1 MSKKALSNPGE
12 EALEVRNFETFHGN
26 AREQRAQFFV
36 ISNERFGDRGR
47 RYDVMKGGV
56 TAQWREVL
64 ERSPVDVRKFESQQY
79 SQTLQ
84 LRKTVESSFGALLQ
98 KRRASCEAFRVSRNA
113 TLKKLLKNRR
123 FRRSADQRRA
133 FLE

>member
-12 EALEVRNFETFHGN
+12 EALEVRNFEAFHGN
-26 AREQRAQFFV
+26 AREQCAQFFV
-36 ISNERFGDRGR
+36 ISDERFGDRGR

-56 TAQWREVL
+56 ATQWCEVL
-64 ERSPVDVRKFESQQY
+64 ERSSVDVRKFESQQY

-84 LRKTVESSFGALLQ
+84 SGKTVESPFRALLQ
-98 KRRASCEAFRVSRNA
+98 KRCASCEALCVSRNT

-123 FRRSADQRRA
+123 FRRSAGQRRA